1 MNIACQPMLAVAMAM
16 AMAMAK
22 AMAIDSDL
30 TVCARQTG

>member
-1 MNIACQPMLAVAMAM
+1 MNIACQPMLAVAI

>member
-1 MNIACQPMLAVAMAM
+1 MNIACQPMLAVAM

>member
-1 MNIACQPMLAVAMAM
+1 MNIACQPMLAVAMT
-16 AMAMAK
+16 MAK